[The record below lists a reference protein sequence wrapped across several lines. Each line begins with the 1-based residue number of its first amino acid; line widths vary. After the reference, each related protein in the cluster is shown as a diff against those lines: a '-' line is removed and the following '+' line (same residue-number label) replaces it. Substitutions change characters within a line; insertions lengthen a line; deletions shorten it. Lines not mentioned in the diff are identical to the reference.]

1 MLFTLF
7 SATGCMRCKI
17 VKSYMDD
24 LGITYQ
30 EFDFK
35 LDGKDEFNA
44 FYRKN
49 RSDIYRGKEGVE
61 FPIFFNGEKVVQGVG
76 MIIAFLKAEEL
87 LNRFVTRSELSHGW
101 VSGLNVDAGAS
112 LGDEFIEVVEYLK
125 IHGLKTQ
132 IETDGRNA
140 HILRQLCE
148 KHLVDRLVFNLRGP
162 AGLYEALT
170 TIPLSEEE
178 LAQSLLLLE
187 QCPEYQI
194 ILSIAP
200 VRRSNNKIEV
210 ISPEEAGKAA
220 AFVEQATHKKTHPFY
235 IKENIPL
242 DEKET
247 LPAPNLFKYRTAC
260 RRYMV
265 KTEIIKQETI

>member
-1 MLFTLF
+1 
-7 SATGCMRCKI
+7 
-17 VKSYMDD
+17 MDD

-61 FPIFFNGEKVVQGVG
+61 FPIFFNGEKIVQGVG
-76 MIIAFLKAEEL
+76 VIIAFLKAEEL

-101 VSGLNVDAGAS
+101 VNGLNLNAKSS
-112 LGDEFIEVVEYLK
+112 LGDEFIEVVQHLK

-132 IETDGRNA
+132 IKTDGRNV
-140 HILRQLCE
+140 HILKKLCE
-148 KHLVDRLVFNLRGP
+148 KQLVDRLIFNLRGP

-170 TIPLSEEE
+170 GIPLSEEE
-178 LAQSLLLLE
+178 LFQSLLLLE
-187 QCPEYQI
+187 QCPEYKI
-194 ILSIAP
+194 ILSIVP
-200 VRRSNNKIEV
+200 VRRSNNKIEY
-210 ISPEEAGKAA
+210 ISPEEAGEAA
-220 AFVEQATHKKTHPFY
+220 AFIEEATNRKTHPFY
-235 IKENIPL
+235 IKASMPSAEM
-242 DEKET
+242 EVEA
-247 LPAPNLFKYRTAC
+247 LPSSFLFKYRTAC

-265 KTEIIKQETI
+265 KTEIEK